1 MVSTLSMTGIR
12 FFFFSETGGLFGL
25 AIRLMQ
31 LFSQVQDDFS
41 RITGILGL
49 YFQIRDDY
57 ANLCM
62 KEVRILKLLIL
73 TYNVKLYELLV
84 KSSV

>member
-1 MVSTLSMTGIR
+1 
-12 FFFFSETGGLFGL
+12 
-25 AIRLMQ
+25 MQ

-73 TYNVKLYELLV
+73 TYNVKLNELLV
-84 KSSV
+84 KSSVYNVLFAFSNRGMCV

>member
-1 MVSTLSMTGIR
+1 MMVYSFVT
-12 FFFFSETGGLFGL
+12 ETGGLFGL

-31 LFSQVQDDFS
+31 LFSDCNKSFTELTD
-41 RITGILGL
+41 ILGL

-62 KEVRILKLLIL
+62 KDVR
-73 TYNVKLYELLV
+73 Y
-84 KSSV
+84 SSQSP

>member
-1 MVSTLSMTGIR
+1 MLLT
-12 FFFFSETGGLFGL
+12 ETGGLFGL

-31 LFSQVQDDFS
+31 LFSQVHENFQT
-41 RITGILGL
+41 ITGILGL

-62 KEVRILKLLIL
+62 KQVSNSLCHQ
-73 TYNVKLYELLV
+73 
-84 KSSV
+84 